1 MHENS
6 ITYSEVVKMGE
17 KKSKSTLKD
26 TFLFGV
32 LGGIF
37 IALGYIGYM
46 SVVKNII
53 KIDKG
58 VASLLGAGVFPVGIM
73 LCVGIGGELFTSN
86 NLITLAFL
94 NKKINIQ
101 KLIKNWT
108 IVWIGNLTG
117 AIFIAFMAKLA
128 GVYKS
133 QEMYSIAVNMAHHK
147 IELTFIEAIA
157 SGFFCNILVSLAVWL
172 SLSSKSLISKL
183 FALWFPVMLFVLSG
197 YQHVVANMY
206 VLSIAKL
213 LDSSIHIQDI
223 VLNNL
228 LPVTI
233 GNALSGGVF
242 IPYIYF
248 KIFNNKK
255 EAIKVKG

>member
-1 MHENS
+1 MYENN
-6 ITYSEVVKMGE
+6 ITYSKVVKMGE
-17 KKSKSTLKD
+17 KKSKSTLMN

-58 VASLLGAGVFPVGIM
+58 IAGLLGAAVFPVGIM

-86 NLITLAFL
+86 NLITLSFL
-94 NKKINIQ
+94 NKKTNIK
-101 KLIKNWT
+101 KLIKNWI
-108 IVWIGNLTG
+108 IVWIGNFIG
-117 AIFIAFMAKLA
+117 AIFIAIIAKLA
-128 GVYKS
+128 GIYKS
-133 QEMYSIAVNMAHHK
+133 SDMYNIAVNMAHHK
-147 IELTFIEAIA
+147 LELTFIEAVA

-172 SLSSKSLISKL
+172 SLSSKSLISKI

-213 LDSSIHIQDI
+213 LDNSIQIQSI
-223 VLNNL
+223 FLNNL
-228 LPVTI
+228 FPVTI

-248 KIFNNKK
+248 QIFNNKK
-255 EAIKVKG
+255 EAIV